1 MKLALRLD
9 TEIED
14 GTVEI
19 PGYDIIRKDKNR
31 SGGGVAIYV
40 RDIPYIK
47 RDDLF
52 GQGLEAVCLEIK
64 KAKCKP
70 FLVTTWYRP
79 PNSPVEIFDKFEN
92 FLQLAENENIDLII
106 TGDLNC
112 TSY

>member
-14 GTVEI
+14 GAVEI
-19 PGYDIIRKDKNR
+19 PGYDIIRQDRNG

-40 RDIPYIK
+40 RDNIPYIK
-47 RDDLF
+47 RDDLLV
-52 GQGLEAVCLEIK
+52 QGLEAICLEIK

-79 PNSPVEIFDKFEN
+79 PNSPVEIFD
-92 FLQLAENENIDLII
+92 
-106 TGDLNC
+106 
-112 TSY
+112 